1 MDGGWKEKGNDD
13 SMEAVLSEADGGCEV
28 AGAGGKRTGESAIGS
43 ADCEVA
49 GGGES
54 EPDKTG
60 GEGGMSAPKI
70 SAMENEPRNLTIGTL
85 IGWRMRWTAGSKLN
99 WCGGKGRNRD
109 RGAMAGKVQNPQPLT
124 EGCGARLGL
133 SAVIGACLLRTA
145 PYEKGLGNLPSPQIL
160 KEPKSLYHGPSGAS
174 GSDSRQSFSL

>member
-1 MDGGWKEKGNDD
+1 MDGGWKEKENDD
-13 SMEAVLSEADGGCEV
+13 TMEAVLSEADGGCKV

-60 GEGGMSAPKI
+60 GEGGDERAKDFGDGERAAQSDDWHVDP
-70 SAMENEPRNLTIGTL
+70 
-85 IGWRMRWTAGSKLN
+85 
-99 WCGGKGRNRD
+99 GGACVGQQGRNQIGAEERD
-109 RGAMAGKVQNPQPLT
+109 ETGTAAQWPGESQNPQPLT

-133 SAVIGACLLRTA
+133 SSVIGACLLRTA
-145 PYEKGLGNLPSPQIL
+145 PS
-160 KEPKSLYHGPSGAS
+160 
-174 GSDSRQSFSL
+174 